1 MRPQERNSHAEEKGA
16 ERQKGPQTIKCPPVL
31 QKCSPV
37 PQSCGA
43 FILVEGDR
51 GKKTTSKNSKHANV
65 FKSGGDKDIK
75 RMKIGLCC
83 LEVVEVSSKS
93 CIKG

>member
-1 MRPQERNSHAEEKGA
+1 M
-16 ERQKGPQTIKCPPVL
+16 L
-31 QKCSPV
+31 
-37 PQSCGA
+37 QSCGA
-43 FILVEGDR
+43 FILVEGD
-51 GKKTTSKNSKHANV
+51 GGAGGGTQKNSKHANV

-93 CIKG
+93 CIRARASHWRWGWGGALY